1 MRREDMTSTH
11 ASQGAHLDLI
21 IRWKAS
27 AMRTLGL
34 GCFDAEA
41 VRPSTQAGR
50 VYRLCQRVERLRDE
64 LSRVEDSRVKAILA
78 EDAELSEDD
87 ETTTSTE
94 LLLLGIRQFL

>member
-1 MRREDMTSTH
+1 
-11 ASQGAHLDLI
+11 LDLI

-50 VYRLCQRVERLRDE
+50 VYRLCQRVERMRDE
-64 LSRVEDSRVKAILA
+64 FARVDDARVRAILA
-78 EDAELSEDD
+78 RDAERSEDD
-87 ETTTSTE
+87 EAASAE
-94 LLLLGIRQFL
+94 PANRDDPGHNVVFKPFRVVEVNDS

>member
-1 MRREDMTSTH
+1 
-11 ASQGAHLDLI
+11 LDLI

-41 VRPSTQAGR
+41 VRPSTHAGR
-50 VYRLCQRVERLRDE
+50 VYRLCQSVERLRDE
-64 LSRVEDSRVKAILA
+64 LARVDDSRVKAILV

-94 LLLLGIRQFL
+94 LLLLGIR

>member
-1 MRREDMTSTH
+1 M
-11 ASQGAHLDLI
+11 DLI

-41 VRPSTQAGR
+41 VMPSTHAGR

-64 LSRVEDSRVKAILA
+64 LARVDDSRVKAILA
-78 EDAELSEDD
+78 EDAELYFNGAASFWVF
-87 ETTTSTE
+87 
-94 LLLLGIRQFL
+94 GNCC